1 MGIGYA
7 AIAIKAGFT
16 PLQTISMSFLVY
28 AGAGQII
35 AASMALSGATAIA
48 IILTNFVVNLRY
60 FVMSTCV
67 LNQVEESNL
76 PLNIL
81 AAHVTVDESF
91 AMFSLSEDSSIW
103 IYLGIA
109 ITAWLSWCL
118 GAGIGVVLLDLLPV
132 IVTNSFNISLYA
144 LFVAILTPAV
154 KENRQIALLV
164 LITAVLNIVLS
175 QFLGNWSLIVST
187 LIGAA
192 VGMYIVDDE
201 YLALFID
208 RLDFPPKVEK
218 FLNLIPYTALAAL
231 ICPGVL
237 TVDNQLWYIGLIGA
251 VVAAGLA
258 WKKVPLG
265 AIVIL
270 TVVVLI
276 TVYSIVPF
284 F

>member
-7 AIAIKAGFT
+7 AIAMKAGFT

-35 AASMALSGATAIA
+35 AASMALSGAAAIA

-60 FVMSTCV
+60 FVMSACV
-67 LNQVEESNL
+67 LNQVEESNT

-91 AMFSLSEDSSIW
+91 AMFSLSDDSSIW

-109 ITAWLSWCL
+109 ITSWLSWCL
-118 GAGIGVVLLDLLPV
+118 GAAIGVVLLDILPV

-144 LFVAILTPAV
+144 LFVAILVPSV
-154 KENRQIALLV
+154 KESRQIALLV
-164 LITAVLNIVLS
+164 LITAVLNIALS

-192 VGMYIVDDE
+192 VGMYVVDDE
-201 YLALFID
+201 YLLEGDA
-208 RLDFPPKVEK
+208 
-218 FLNLIPYTALAAL
+218 
-231 ICPGVL
+231 
-237 TVDNQLWYIGLIGA
+237 
-251 VVAAGLA
+251 
-258 WKKVPLG
+258 
-265 AIVIL
+265 
-270 TVVVLI
+270 
-276 TVYSIVPF
+276 
-284 F
+284 

>member
-16 PLQTISMSFLVY
+16 PLQTVSMSVLVY

-35 AASMALSGATAIA
+35 AASMVLSSASVMAV
-48 IILTNFVVNLRY
+48 ILTNFVVNLRY

-76 PLNIL
+76 GLNIF
-81 AAHVTVDESF
+81 ASHVTVDESF

-109 ITAWLSWCL
+109 VIAWLSWIL
-118 GAGIGVVLLDLLPV
+118 GAAIGVVVLDLLPV

-144 LFVAILTPAV
+144 LFVAILVPAI
-154 KENRQIALLV
+154 KKSRQIALLV
-164 LITAVLNIVLS
+164 LITAILNIILS
-175 QFLGNWSLIVST
+175 QLIGNWSLIVST

-201 YLALFID
+201 Y
-208 RLDFPPKVEK
+208 
-218 FLNLIPYTALAAL
+218 
-231 ICPGVL
+231 
-237 TVDNQLWYIGLIGA
+237 
-251 VVAAGLA
+251 
-258 WKKVPLG
+258 
-265 AIVIL
+265 IL
-270 TVVVLI
+270 
-276 TVYSIVPF
+276 SGDA
-284 F
+284 

>member
-1 MGIGYA
+1 MSKFLDGAKKGIPITFGYIPMGIGYA
-7 AIAIKAGFT
+7 AIAIKAGMT
-16 PLQTISMSFLVY
+16 PLETISMSFLVY

-35 AASMALSGATAIA
+35 AASMVLNGATAMA

-67 LNQVEESNL
+67 LNQVEESNT

-118 GAGIGVVLLDLLPV
+118 GAAIGVFTLDLLPV

-144 LFVAILTPAV
+144 LFVAILTPAI
-154 KENRQIALLV
+154 KENKQIALLV
-164 LITAVLNIVLS
+164 LITAVLNIILG

-187 LIGAA
+187 LVGAGI
-192 VGMYIVDDE
+192 GMYLVDDE
-201 YLALFID
+201 Y
-208 RLDFPPKVEK
+208 
-218 FLNLIPYTALAAL
+218 
-231 ICPGVL
+231 VL
-237 TVDNQLWYIGLIGA
+237 SGDA
-251 VVAAGLA
+251 
-258 WKKVPLG
+258 
-265 AIVIL
+265 
-270 TVVVLI
+270 
-276 TVYSIVPF
+276 
-284 F
+284 

>member
-7 AIAIKAGFT
+7 AIAMKAGFT

-35 AASMALSGATAIA
+35 AASMALTGASVMAIV
-48 IILTNFVVNLRY
+48 LTNFVVNLRY

-67 LNQVEESNL
+67 LNQVKESNL
-76 PLNIL
+76 GLNIL
-81 AAHVTVDESF
+81 ASHVTVDESF

-118 GAGIGVVLLDLLPV
+118 GAGIGVVLLDILPV

-154 KENRQIALLV
+154 KESKQIAILV

-187 LIGAA
+187 LVGAGI
-192 VGMYIVDDE
+192 GMYIVDDE
-201 YLALFID
+201 YLLSGD
-208 RLDFPPKVEK
+208 
-218 FLNLIPYTALAAL
+218 
-231 ICPGVL
+231 G
-237 TVDNQLWYIGLIGA
+237 
-251 VVAAGLA
+251 
-258 WKKVPLG
+258 
-265 AIVIL
+265 
-270 TVVVLI
+270 
-276 TVYSIVPF
+276 
-284 F
+284 

>member
-7 AIAIKAGFT
+7 AIAIKAGMT
-16 PLQTISMSFLVY
+16 PLETISMSFLVY

-35 AASMALSGATAIA
+35 AATMVLNGATAMA

-67 LNQVEESNL
+67 LNQVEESNT

-81 AAHVTVDESF
+81 AAYVTVDESF
-91 AMFSLSEDSSIW
+91 AMFSLSDDSSIW

-164 LITAVLNIVLS
+164 LVTAILNIVLS
-175 QFLGNWSLIVST
+175 QILGNWSLIVST
-187 LIGAA
+187 LAGAA

-201 YLALFID
+201 YLLSGD
-208 RLDFPPKVEK
+208 V
-218 FLNLIPYTALAAL
+218 
-231 ICPGVL
+231 
-237 TVDNQLWYIGLIGA
+237 
-251 VVAAGLA
+251 
-258 WKKVPLG
+258 
-265 AIVIL
+265 
-270 TVVVLI
+270 
-276 TVYSIVPF
+276 
-284 F
+284 

>member
-7 AIAIKAGFT
+7 AIALKAGFT
-16 PLQTISMSFLVY
+16 PIQTISMSFLVY

-67 LNQVEESNL
+67 LNQVEESNT
-76 PLNIL
+76 PLNIM

-91 AMFSLSEDSSIW
+91 AMFSLSDDSSIW

-118 GAGIGVVLLDLLPV
+118 GAAIGVVLLDILPV

-144 LFVAILTPAV
+144 LFVAILVPSV
-154 KENRQIALLV
+154 KESKQIALLV

-175 QFLGNWSLIVST
+175 QVLGNWALIAST
-187 LIGAA
+187 LIGA
-192 VGMYIVDDE
+192 VIGMNIVDDE
-201 YLALFID
+201 YLLSGDA
-208 RLDFPPKVEK
+208 
-218 FLNLIPYTALAAL
+218 
-231 ICPGVL
+231 
-237 TVDNQLWYIGLIGA
+237 
-251 VVAAGLA
+251 
-258 WKKVPLG
+258 
-265 AIVIL
+265 
-270 TVVVLI
+270 
-276 TVYSIVPF
+276 
-284 F
+284 

>member
-1 MGIGYA
+1 MTFGYVPMGIGYA
-7 AIAIKAGFT
+7 AIAIKAGMT
-16 PLQTISMSFLVY
+16 PLETISMSFLVY

-35 AASMALSGATAIA
+35 AASMVLSGATAMA

-67 LNQVEESNL
+67 LNKVEDSNT

-91 AMFSLSEDSSIW
+91 AMFSLSDDSSIW
-103 IYLGIA
+103 TYLGIA

-164 LITAVLNIVLS
+164 LVTAVLNIVLS

-187 LIGAA
+187 LVGAA
-192 VGMYIVDDE
+192 IGMYIVDDE
-201 YLALFID
+201 YLLSGDA
-208 RLDFPPKVEK
+208 
-218 FLNLIPYTALAAL
+218 
-231 ICPGVL
+231 
-237 TVDNQLWYIGLIGA
+237 
-251 VVAAGLA
+251 
-258 WKKVPLG
+258 
-265 AIVIL
+265 
-270 TVVVLI
+270 
-276 TVYSIVPF
+276 
-284 F
+284 

>member
-7 AIAIKAGFT
+7 AIAIKAGMT
-16 PLQTISMSFLVY
+16 PLETISMSFLVY

-35 AASMALSGATAIA
+35 AASMVLSGATAMA

-67 LNQVEESNL
+67 LNKVEDSNL

-91 AMFSLSEDSSIW
+91 AMFSLSEESSIW

-118 GAGIGVVLLDLLPV
+118 GAGIGVVVLDLLPV

-144 LFVAILTPAV
+144 LFVAILTPAI
-154 KENRQIALLV
+154 KENRQIAILV
-164 LITAVLNIVLS
+164 LITAVLNVVLS

-187 LIGAA
+187 LVGAGI
-192 VGMYIVDDE
+192 GMYIVDD
-201 YLALFID
+201 D
-208 RLDFPPKVEK
+208 
-218 FLNLIPYTALAAL
+218 T
-231 ICPGVL
+231 VL
-237 TVDNQLWYIGLIGA
+237 GDSYKIGEDNCRVNDTDEEVQ
-251 VVAAGLA
+251 
-258 WKKVPLG
+258 K
-265 AIVIL
+265 
-270 TVVVLI
+270 
-276 TVYSIVPF
+276 
-284 F
+284 